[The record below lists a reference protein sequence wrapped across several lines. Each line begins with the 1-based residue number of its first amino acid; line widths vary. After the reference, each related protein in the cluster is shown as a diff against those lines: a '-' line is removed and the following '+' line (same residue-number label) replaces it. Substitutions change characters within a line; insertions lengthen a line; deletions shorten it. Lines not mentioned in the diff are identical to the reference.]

1 MRHELLIIGAGP
13 AGVSAAL
20 YAKRANIDTG
30 IIYLKDTA
38 LNTAHMIDNYYG
50 LAHIKGSELF
60 EKGLRQ
66 CQDFDIALYE
76 EEVIDINWDEDF
88 KVVTTK
94 GEHFAKSLILASG
107 AKRNVPKIKNYKEYE
122 GRGLSYCATCDG
134 FFYKGKVVAVL
145 GDGSYALHEAEYLKN
160 LAKEVYILTSNRP
173 LKDAHLESFEIY
185 DKEIDMLYGE
195 DKIQGVRFK
204 DGQELPL
211 DGLFVAEGIAGS
223 LDLARKL
230 GVVVTDKNEIEV
242 NAGLET
248 NIPGLFAAG
257 DLISGMKQVAK
268 AVYDGALAAN
278 SAIAFIKRN

>member
-38 LNTAHMIDNYYG
+38 LNTAHLIDNYYG

-66 CQDFDIALYE
+66 CQDLDIALYE

-94 GEHFAKSLILASG
+94 GEYFAKSLILASG

-134 FFYKGKVVAVL
+134 FFYKGKIVAVL

-160 LAKEVYILTSNRP
+160 VAKQVYILTNNRP

-185 DKEIDMLYGE
+185 DKEIDTLYGE
-195 DKIQGVRFK
+195 GKIQGIRFK
-204 DGQELPL
+204 DGQELSL

-230 GVVVTDKNEIEV
+230 GVIVTDKNEIEV
-242 NAGLET
+242 NEGLET

-257 DLISGMKQVAK
+257 DLIRGMKQVAK
-268 AVYDGALAAN
+268 AVYDGALAAS